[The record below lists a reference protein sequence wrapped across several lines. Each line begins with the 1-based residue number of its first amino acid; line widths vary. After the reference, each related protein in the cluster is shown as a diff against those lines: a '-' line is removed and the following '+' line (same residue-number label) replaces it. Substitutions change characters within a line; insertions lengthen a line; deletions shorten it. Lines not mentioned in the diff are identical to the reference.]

1 MPNWCSNTLTLTHE
15 DAGQLIRA
23 RNAFVQ
29 GNLMQEF
36 LPCPQ
41 ELLNEVAPNTTNP
54 RDMAAK
60 YGATDWYSWCVNNWG
75 TKWDVG
81 DKDIST
87 DDLPIEAGSITFS
100 FDSAWS
106 PPIAFYNHLQDLG
119 FHVDAFYYEPGM
131 SFCGRYLDG
140 DDDCY
145 EISGNAE
152 WVQENIP
159 EDIDQMFGIAESMM
173 EWEPEED

>member
-1 MPNWCSNTLTLTHE
+1 MPNWCNNTLTLTHE

-29 GNLMQEF
+29 EKLLQEF
-36 LPCPQ
+36 LPCPD
-41 ELLNEVAPNTTNP
+41 ELLKATAPN
-54 RDMAAK
+54 DDAKAMVEK
-60 YGATDWYSWCVNNWG
+60 YGSPDWYSWCVDHWG

-81 DKDIST
+81 DSSLST
-87 DDLPIEAGSITFS
+87 DDLPIEAGSITFN

-106 PPIAFYNHLQDLG
+106 PPIAFYDFLQGLG
-119 FHVDAFYYEPGM
+119 FKVDAYYYEPGM

-159 EDIDQMFGIAESMM
+159 EDIDQMFGISESMM